1 MANRSLKEK
10 NVRKITKVGG
20 KSFSITFPIE
30 IIKKLGWR
38 EKQKVTVNL
47 RGKKVVTEDWKK

>member
-1 MANRSLKEK
+1 MANKSLKEK

-30 IIKKLGWR
+30 LIKKLGWR
-38 EKQKVTVNL
+38 EKQKVVV
-47 RGKKVVTEDWKK
+47 KKSGSGVSVKDWK